1 MHHQDSDFDQRVLI
15 HAPQRRDA
23 PTVGKILG
31 DAGIGVAICHS
42 MQGLWEEF
50 GRGMGAALI
59 TEESLLSAEARNILR
74 QCLDIQPAWSEPP
87 LLIITSGA
95 MPKGVPGVSAFS
107 GLANTVYLERPL
119 RTATLVSAVRAA
131 LLARRRQIQVRD
143 YLRLREESETR
154 LKTQESELRR
164 LATTLEQRVQ
174 QRTVQFEE
182 TNRQLLDEMERRQKA
197 EQALLHAQKMEAI
210 GQLTGGIAHDFNNL
224 LMAVSSGVELLERA
238 PEPEKRARILAG
250 IRQAADRGKTLT
262 QQLLA
267 FSRRMEL
274 AAEPVQLGRLLE
286 SMNVLVTGALRGDIE
301 VKIEVPADLWPL
313 MADATQLELAVL
325 NLVVNARDAMPHGG
339 VLLISAANVTLAE
352 KDGLNGLFVALTVAD
367 TGAGIAPEIIHRIF
381 DPFFTTKAVGKGT
394 GLGLSQVY
402 GFVKQSGGEARVESV
417 PGEGT
422 RITLYLPR
430 AKAAALHKEANNP
443 FDNDGFDGD
452 GRRVLVVEDNDDVAA
467 LVCEM
472 LATLGFEAERVANAQ
487 DAISRLARDRNFDLV
502 LSDIVMPGGMSG
514 LELAR
519 VIQQK
524 NPGLPL
530 VLVTGYSEALK
541 DGQRLENV
549 PVLHKPYSLKDLGA
563 TLRDLCGPANG
574 NRLN

>member
-1 MHHQDSDFDQRVLI
+1 MVQPDSNLDQRVLI

-31 DAGIGVAICHS
+31 DAGIGIAICHS

-59 TEESLLSAEARNILR
+59 TEEALASPEARNILR
-74 QCLDIQPAWSEPP
+74 QCMEAQPAWSEPP
-87 LLIITSGA
+87 LLIITSGV

-131 LLARRRQIQVRD
+131 LLARRRQTQVRD
-143 YLRLREESETR
+143 HLRVREESETR
-154 LKTQESELRR
+154 LKIQESKLRR

-174 QRTVQFEE
+174 QRTIQYEDA
-182 TNRQLLDEMERRQKA
+182 NRQLLDEMKRRQKA
-197 EQALLHAQKMEAI
+197 ENTLLHAQKMEAI

-224 LMAVSSGVELLERA
+224 LMAVSSGAELLERA
-238 PEPEKRARILAG
+238 PDPERRARILTG
-250 IRQAADRGKTLT
+250 IRQAAERGKTLT

-274 AAEPVQLGRLLE
+274 AAEPVQLARLLDG
-286 SMNVLVTGALRGDIE
+286 MGVLVAGALRGDIE
-301 VKIEVPADLWPL
+301 VKVEVPADLWPL
-313 MADATQLELAVL
+313 MADATQLELALL
-325 NLVVNARDAMPHGG
+325 NLAVNARDAMPDGG
-339 VLLISAANVTLAE
+339 QLTISATNAAPSE
-352 KDGLNGLFVALTVAD
+352 KDGLSGNFVAITVAD
-367 TGAGIAPEIIHRIF
+367 TGVGIAPEILHRVF

-402 GFVKQSGGEARVESV
+402 GFVKQSGGEARVESTQ
-417 PGEGT
+417 GEGT
-422 RITLYLPR
+422 RITLHLPR
-430 AKAAALHKEANNP
+430 AKAPPQRKEAGTP
-443 FDNDGFDGD
+443 LDGDAFDGD

-472 LATLGFEAERVANAQ
+472 LATLGFESQRVANAQ
-487 DAISRLARDRNFDLV
+487 DAVTRLARDRNFDLV

-519 VIQQK
+519 AIQK
-524 NPGLPL
+524 SNPGLPV

-541 DGQRLENV
+541 DGMRLDNI
-549 PVLHKPYSLKDLGA
+549 PVLHKPYSLKDLGT
-563 TLRDLCGPANG
+563 TLQKLCGPVNRA
-574 NRLN
+574 RLN